1 LQATSVSKKRPLVVD
16 GSFVVQYENDSSAI
30 KDMLQYANQQLNSA
44 ARTVTYAALQ
54 QRAGRS
60 VKDPVGL
67 LRDRNTG
74 RFQFEAGA
82 VHILLEGNKCA
93 SRTWQ

>member
-1 LQATSVSKKRPLVVD
+1 
-16 GSFVVQYENDSSAI
+16 
-30 KDMLQYANQQLNSA
+30 MLKYANQQLNSA

-67 LRDRNTG
+67 LRERNVG
-74 RFQFEAGA
+74 PSFFEAGA
-82 VHILLEGNKCA
+82 VHILLGGPRARKRPGWQ
-93 SRTWQ
+93 RTDEYDEYGAVTRPRNGL